1 MNRIKER
8 LKSPFRVKVVSE
20 NEINDNIIYVLEKQ
34 YPDIYNDILR
44 NLEGDV
50 SGDVQNILLMQEVIK
65 FLEDGKKIGAI
76 KYIRSETGMGLKDAK
91 DYVELYEGS
100 IVKTYNQDY
109 TKATKK
115 LISEDALKILES
127 YQKDF
132 PEYFI

>member
-44 NLEGDV
+44 NLEGDI

-65 FLEDGKKIGAI
+65 FLDTGKKITAI
-76 KYIRSETGMGLKDAK
+76 KYVRSETGMGLKESK
-91 DYVELYEGS
+91 EYVELYEGN
-100 IVKTYNQDY
+100 IIKTYSDDFSH
-109 TKATKK
+109 TTRRE
-115 LISEDALKILES
+115 ISEKALKILES
-127 YQKDF
+127 YEKDF